1 MYESFCAQ
9 LPSFITHYYIKQKQS
24 EAYQQNLKE
33 AKGTDSVGVLQV
45 DFSENF
51 STFWQDKVQGAH
63 WNKKQ
68 ITIFSSCFWH
78 KDLCESAVV
87 ISDDLHHCKDS
98 IIVFINN
105 ILQNIVKPQDGN
117 INKLHL
123 WSDGPNNQFKTILL
137 LLDCIGLKAG
147 LM

>member
-1 MYESFCAQ
+1 MKEALTDMYDSLCAQ
-9 LPSFITHYYIKQKQS
+9 LPSFITHYYINQKQS

-33 AKGTDSVGVLQV
+33 AKETDSVGVLQI
-45 DFSENF
+45 DFSEHF
-51 STFWQDKVQGAH
+51 STFWQNEVQTTH

-87 ISDDLHHCKDS
+87 ISDDLHNCKDS
-98 IIVFINN
+98 IILFIDN
-105 ILQNIVKPQDGN
+105 ILQNIVKPQDYS

-123 WSDGPNNQFKTILL
+123 W
-137 LLDCIGLKAG
+137 
-147 LM
+147 